1 MPEGIRDHE
10 AGRCNRLGRNHPGQR
25 NEAANM
31 AAPAEAPI
39 IEPGEFLTEEHRIN
53 PFPLYQKIRDWEPV
67 YRDTFQNRFVATR
80 YADIWDAYKRSRPG
94 GTSLVASTTR
104 RATTNSAPTPP

>member
-1 MPEGIRDHE
+1 
-10 AGRCNRLGRNHPGQR
+10 
-25 NEAANM
+25 M

-94 GTSLVASTTR
+94 GDFTRGVYDPKGHYEFGSDSPLNHPGHGRGRGASLEPRHR
-104 RATTNSAPTPP
+104 RGRVRG